1 MAKNVTLKAEERKRT
16 GTGVLKQMRKEG
28 WIPSIV
34 YGGGE
39 ENINIKIDARTF
51 RELLAESASDSFLVN
66 LEIDSG
72 KKQLAFVQDIQ
83 HNALTGA
90 IMHADFRAVNNKTEI
105 DASIPVNLEG
115 DPVGIQSGGH
125 LEQHL
130 YQIEISCF
138 PQDLPETLSASV
150 AHLEI
155 GDTLVV
161 GDLVLPLNV
170 KCSLGEDVVIA
181 LCALTRVAKSEDE
194 EEEAAEGEVEATEQ
208 SEESAEAA

>member
-16 GTGVLKQMRKEG
+16 GSGVLKQMRKEG
-28 WIPSIV
+28 WVPSIV

-51 RELLAESASDSFLVN
+51 RELLANSASDSFLVN

-83 HNALTGA
+83 HNALTGV
-90 IMHADFRAVNNKTEI
+90 IMHADFLAVNNKTEI
-105 DASIPVNLEG
+105 NASIPVNLDGE
-115 DPVGIQSGGH
+115 PVGNQSGGH

-130 YQIEISCF
+130 YQLDITCF
-138 PQDLPETLSASV
+138 PQDLPETLSASIE
-150 AHLEI
+150 HLEI

-161 GDLVLPLNV
+161 GDLDLPSGV
-170 KCSLGEDVVIA
+170 KSSLGSDVVVA

-194 EEEAAEGEVEATEQ
+194 EEEGAEGSVEATEQ
-208 SEESAEAA
+208 TGDAAEAA